1 MSLTDALYSA
11 TYNPEAQKALTE
23 QQAKNDAAKKS
34 LEDTI
39 NRTKAYRITIGTVTD
54 KANKKMDT
62 MVAQAQAVVDNKSSI
77 EKDYVSQNSSLVA
90 GILGTTN
97 QQVQYSGLNKF
108 TTLFPNQIKI
118 WKGDK
123 LLDDKK
129 ALELTNYTSNLLPFM
144 KTADDKSG
152 DELAAKN
159 TVVQKELNA
168 ILKGTKVPQFNIFDL
183 DKETLDEKLKA
194 QGAVADQT
202 FDSWKLLS
210 DVWDNTTTFVG
221 YFFYI
226 TLGLLGGMLAAND
239 AIGREPKYRVLF
251 FIYGFIFCPFVLV
264 YYLIRVGL
272 GTAPKLYTMLP
283 ITQTKAETSLGS
295 FFLFPFYFQEDLKAR
310 KKMVDFLTEC
320 ATLVGKTFDP
330 NTLPPLPEATT
341 SLAHNI
347 GAAMRASL
355 PDLNTIRVHKGDFF
369 PSVKSVQLESHVA
382 HSDV

>member
-90 GILGTTN
+90 GILGTSN

-108 TTLFPNQIKI
+108 TTLFPTQIKI

-168 ILKGTKVPQFNIFDL
+168 LLKGTKVPQFNIFDL

-202 FDSWKLLS
+202 FDSWKLVS
-210 DVWDNTTTFVG
+210 DVWDNTTTFVS

-251 FIYGFIFCPFVLV
+251 FIYGFIFCPFVLI
-264 YYLIRVGL
+264 YYLIRFGL

-330 NTLPPLPEATT
+330 STLPPLPEATT

-355 PDLNTIRVHKGDFF
+355 PNLSTIRVHKGDFF
-369 PSVKSVQLESHVA
+369 PSVKSVQLEPVR